1 MSGKSNR
8 RFEAGGGAGVDALRF
23 RQTREHSTSACAGRQ
38 VYNAQGKVVGCIT
51 SDGWLEKRVDPSVH
65 MLRRPPA
72 WATDADHLDLP
83 IRGVRLRC
91 PDGTVYEAGVELFQ
105 RHGFAFDRGHGRQVA
120 LPLQFWRVTRAGEPV
135 QLSLLEVST

>member
-1 MSGKSNR
+1 MTKDLLRECLTKLNRGDAPDHKYPDGKGEYWTLCP
-8 RFEAGGGAGVDALRF
+8 F
-23 RQTREHSTSACAGRQ
+23 H
-38 VYNAQGKVVGCIT
+38 
-51 SDGWLEKRVDPSVH
+51 
-65 MLRRPPA
+65 
-72 WATDADHLDLP
+72 ADHLDLP